1 MQYPL
6 TTGQAAGLLSTTE
19 PRLADLVRKGKI
31 SPRPEVVVGR
41 RLWHLEH
48 VLQAADV
55 LGVLDGHLR
64 AHLAG
69 LEVNRAS

>member
-1 MQYPL
+1 MRYPL
-6 TTGQAAGLLSTTE
+6 TTGQAATLLSTTE
-19 PRLADLVRKGKI
+19 PRLADLVRKGRI
-31 SPRPEVVVGR
+31 APPPEIVAGR

-55 LGVLDGHLR
+55 LGVLDGHLHAR
-64 AHLAG
+64 LAE